1 MSRPAL
7 LATRGSTDSRRAGLV
22 ILAAVGLS
30 IAVALGLLVV
40 SGQLKGG
47 GPFASSALVRYGLPL
62 VRAVHDLAAA
72 LTVGLLA
79 VGTWCLV
86 PERGAP
92 AGELTGLRLVVIRRA
107 AIAAAVWLAASLT
120 FIVLTA
126 ADLSGIRITDPGF
139 GWLLVTFV
147 GQIDLGRAL
156 GVSALLILVVF
167 TFAVTATHVTTAAW
181 GAALSLVAVL
191 PIALAGHS
199 AVGSDH
205 MNAVDSLA
213 IHLVGVCLWVGGL
226 AALVLIAR
234 RLGDQLQV
242 VVTRYSSLA
251 LWCFIAVAA
260 SGLINALLRLGS
272 LRELASG
279 YGLLVLGKAAALGL
293 LGLAGLAHR
302 TRTIR
307 QLPDRPRLFL
317 RLAAVEVMV
326 MGATI
331 GLAVALSRSA
341 PPASGTDVDPVA
353 LLLGFPP
360 PPPLTVQRY
369 VSSFYPDVLWL
380 TIAGLAAALYVAS
393 VIRLR
398 RRGDSWPW
406 SRLVSWLA
414 GCVLLVL
421 MTSGGPAIYGRVH
434 FSTHMLQHMV
444 LMMMVPLLWVLAAPV
459 TLALRALRPRTDG
472 SLGARETLLQLLHST
487 SARFLGNPIT
497 AELLFI
503 ASLVIFYYTRLFDI
517 AMFTHVGHVL
527 MIAHF
532 LFVGYLFIWCMIGV
546 DPGAAQPAYPFRVLM
561 LFVMLSVHAFFGVS
575 LMSSG
580 TLLAPNY
587 WHAIGQTN
595 DAALLADQQL
605 GGAIAWGSGDI
616 PSLLLGIALVFAWLR
631 DDQRRA
637 RQLDRQAERDNDAEL
652 RRYNER
658 LAALTRQDRSS

>member
-92 AGELTGLRLVVIRRA
+92 TGELTGLRLVVIRRA

-126 ADLSGIRITDPGF
+126 ADVSGIRVTDPGF

-317 RLAAVEVMV
+317 RLAAVEVIV

-369 VSSFYPDVLWL
+369 VFSFYPDVLWL

-393 VIRLR
+393 VVRLR

-414 GCVLLVL
+414 GCALLVL

-595 DAALLADQQL
+595 DEALLADQQL

-616 PSLLLGIALVFAWLR
+616 PSLLLGVALVFAWLR